1 MNQDLAQIVT
11 YYATRSHKEL
21 NELLL
26 DKSKNNL
33 ISVLIDL
40 LTTYINDKNSSTLRE
55 FITVSLSGY
64 NHLEGKIGYNGYKQ
78 TSISKGKTIKCE
90 AKPKNYDT
98 EQLKKYKQGKR
109 KSIPSKLNGNGN
121 FTDYTFG
128 RLERDIKENPNMLIS
143 GFVDGKL
150 IYILE
155 FPFNNKPFVYK
166 LRQQLNKRFIKG
178 DISGQYLRSAYFNYS
193 NFVETNNLRIVYL
206 LKKGELDNYKDYIN
220 KKFFEIL
227 LNSAS

>member
-11 YYATRSHKEL
+11 YYAVRTHKEL

-26 DKSKNNL
+26 DKSKDNL

-55 FITVSLSGY
+55 FITVSLAGY
-64 NHLEGKIGYNGYKQ
+64 QHLEDKIGYNGYKQ
-78 TSISKGKTIKCE
+78 SSITKGKTIKCE

-98 EQLKKYKQGKR
+98 EELKKYKQGKR
-109 KSIPSKLNGNGN
+109 KTIPSKLNGNGN
-121 FTDYTFG
+121 FTDYTFE
-128 RLERDIKENPNMLIS
+128 RLKRDIKENPNMLIS

-155 FPFNNKPFVYK
+155 FPFNNKPFVDK
-166 LRQQLNKRFIKG
+166 LKQQLNKRFPKG
-178 DISGQYLRSAYFNYS
+178 DISGQYLRSANFNYS
-193 NFVETNNLRIVYL
+193 NFVKINKLKIVYL
-206 LKKGELDNYKDYIN
+206 LKKSELKNYKNYIN
-220 KKFFEIL
+220 RKFFEFL
-227 LNSAS
+227 LTCK